1 MPKGN
6 GGTDVQHAESKRTRL
21 GLARPG
27 QALAAPGSVPSF
39 DVFKATEAALL
50 TEGRLKETLK
60 KLTFVTPPEALM
72 VRPAPVRPRHGF
84 VESERL
90 SAKEAC
96 LLEEIRRI
104 AKSVAQ
110 VEPNAELIVMPF
122 VDAEHNFVVTSA
134 GVTVGAGHD
143 GATAGRNATFVLLAT
158 DLRGWLDG
166 LCNGGLA
173 RQYGISS
180 DEDAYLEAVS
190 TKGQVHLTQVRA
202 GPRVGGSRDYVP
214 CHVNVERVVEV
225 ATDDL
230 LEWERTVQSF
240 ASHKGTVVWHP
251 GGSVT
256 SHFGVHCVINKLP
269 YLTTRCP
276 EVGDVLTATACAA
289 WRQEDYRTLAQ
300 YVRAYERIIPSDDEA
315 TTLTSWTAL
324 AVATLH
330 ALASFTSSREDVSLR
345 LVAFALAFLP
355 RLFTGLCAGEVRHAP
370 EKLKDYA
377 ERLAGNDLLPEMSCN
392 ERDAVYGEALC
403 LPLAACGD
411 ILGRCYALFAT
422 PGWASEYGGSAWADC
437 ALASAVFLD
446 ELARFLEAPA
456 EETLKEVLAQ
466 FNRVVHLAHN
476 NGWWLNKVMNREAF
490 DVLAEVPC
498 FGLMNSAL
506 LEILEAPLEQTSCIP
521 LVHGAVAT
529 AENYHQE
536 VEYLLQRAPK
546 ESAEGWELLS
556 SNVDVPETSA
566 VEMRWM
572 LRGKA
577 LHLQVPIGHTHPARN
592 RPYGAAVAIPPA
604 SPFEQAV
611 VALCRHLAEHYG
623 CQRVGSPSSDS
634 TAYGR
639 GRLAEHEGW
648 LAFTLEAKLTDESNL
663 RRFVTREGTVRFYVP
678 LSELPDLVP
687 LFEEATCTAAA
698 G

>member
-1 MPKGN
+1 MYSPQKAKG
-6 GGTDVQHAESKRTRL
+6 L
-21 GLARPG
+21 GLASLVQDKLWQLRV
-27 QALAAPGSVPSF
+27 SVPSF
-39 DVFKATEAALL
+39 DVFKATEAILL
-50 TEGRLKETLK
+50 TEGRLKETIK

-84 VESERL
+84 VESERV
-90 SAKEAC
+90 SATEGR
-96 LLEEIRRI
+96 LLEDIRRI
-104 AKSVAQ
+104 AKSVTQ
-110 VEPNAELIVMPF
+110 VEPDAELIVMPF

-134 GVTVGAGHD
+134 GVTVGCGHD
-143 GATAGRNATFVLLAT
+143 GATAGRNATFIPLAT

-173 RQYGISS
+173 GQYGVGD

-190 TKGQVHLTQVRA
+190 KKGKVHLTQVRA
-202 GPRVGGSRDYVP
+202 GPRIGGSRDYVP
-214 CHVNVERVVEV
+214 CSINVERVVEV

-230 LEWERTVQSF
+230 LEWERTVQAF
-240 ASHKGTVVWHP
+240 ANDKGTVVWHP

-256 SHFGVHCVINKLP
+256 SHFGVHCVINKVP
-269 YLTTRCP
+269 YLTTKCP
-276 EVGDVLTATACAA
+276 EVGSALTATACDA
-289 WRQEDYRTLAQ
+289 WQEKDYQTLAE
-300 YVRAYERIIPSDDEA
+300 YVRAYERISPDDDEA

-330 ALASFTSSREDVSLR
+330 ALASLTSSREDANLR
-345 LVAFALAFLP
+345 LVAFALSFLP

-377 ERLAGNDLLPEMSCN
+377 ERLAGNDLRPEMSRN
-392 ERDAVYGEALC
+392 ERDAIYGEALC

-446 ELARFLEAPA
+446 ELVRFLEDPA
-456 EETLKEVLAQ
+456 EETLKGVLGQ

-498 FGLMNSAL
+498 FGLVNPVL
-506 LEILEAPLEQTSCIP
+506 LEVLQAPLQQTSCVP
-521 LVHGAVAT
+521 LAQGAVAT
-529 AENYHQE
+529 AENYYQE
-536 VEYLLQRAPK
+536 VAYLLQRAPK
-546 ESAEGWELLS
+546 ESVEGWELLTP
-556 SNVDVPETSA
+556 NIDVPETSA
-566 VEMRWM
+566 VEMRWT
-572 LRGKA
+572 LKGKV
-577 LHLQVPIGHTHPARN
+577 LNLQVPLGHTHPARN
-592 RPYGAAVAIPPA
+592 RPYGVAVAVLPT
-604 SPFEQAV
+604 SPFERAV
-611 VALCRHLAEHYG
+611 VALCRQLAEHHDDK
-623 CQRVGSPSSDS
+623 REDSSDR

-639 GRLAEHEGW
+639 GRLAKHEGW
-648 LAFTLEAKLTDESNL
+648 VAFTLEAKLADERNL
-663 RRFVTREGTVRFYVP
+663 RRFVTREGTVRFCVP